1 MQARMME
8 ELDIKPV
15 AEDENLVSSLPPHR
29 LQGQHILSARIFSKD
44 QLNRVFDVAQ
54 TFRHA
59 IQKERSLD
67 HILRVIKSRLFLNDF
82 PLLLI
87 LLQGKVL
94 ASAFFEAST
103 RTSCSFAAAMWRLGG
118 SVIHIDEASSSAQKG
133 ESLGG

>member
-1 MQARMME
+1 MME

-15 AEDENLVSSLPPHR
+15 DVDENVVSTLPPHR

-59 IQKERSLD
+59 IQKERKLD
-67 HILRVIKSRLFLNDF
+67 HILRVINFSQFIFFLLHHVIMF
-82 PLLLI
+82 
-87 LLQGKVL
+87 LQGKVL

-118 SVIHIDEASSSAQKG
+118 SVIHIDEVSSSAKKG

>member
-1 MQARMME
+1 MME

-67 HILRVIKSRLFLNDF
+67 HILRVIKSDLF
-82 PLLLI
+82 
-87 LLQGKVL
+87 Q
-94 ASAFFEAST
+94 
-103 RTSCSFAAAMWRLGG
+103 
-118 SVIHIDEASSSAQKG
+118 
-133 ESLGG
+133 

>member
-1 MQARMME
+1 MQVRMMK

-15 AEDENLVSSLPPHR
+15 VVDENVVSTLPPHR

-44 QLNRVFDVAQ
+44 QLNRIFDVAQ

-59 IQKERSLD
+59 IQKNRTLD
-67 HILRVIKSRLFLNDF
+67 HILRVIYFGKFDF
-82 PLLLI
+82 FSNSNMF
-87 LLQGKVL
+87 LQGQVL

-118 SVIHIDEASSSAQKG
+118 SVIHIDEVSSSAKKG